1 MKRDME
7 LIRQI
12 LLRIEETDDIQLLFD
27 ENSERHSLIQYH
39 LLQLREAELIAG
51 LVVVECDNGV
61 LVTQIVSKPRLTWTG
76 HEFLDTARDETIW
89 NQAKERVG
97 KSVGTV
103 AMSVLSAL
111 LIEISKRQ
119 LGL

>member
-1 MKRDME
+1 MTRDME

-12 LLRIEETDDIQLLFD
+12 LLRIEQTDGIQSLFD
-27 ENSERHSLIQYH
+27 ENSPRRRLIDYH
-39 LLQLREAELIAG
+39 LLLLHEAELIAG
-51 LVVVECDNGV
+51 LVVVECDNGE
-61 LVTQIVSKPRLTWTG
+61 LITQIVSKPRLTWIG

>member
-1 MKRDME
+1 MKRDIE

-12 LLRIEETDDIQLLFD
+12 LLRIEETDDVQSLFG
-27 ENSERHSLIQYH
+27 ENNVHQKVVEYH
-39 LLQLREAELIAG
+39 LLLLCEADLIAG
-51 LVVVECDNGV
+51 VAVVECDGGE
-61 LVTQIVSKPRLTWTG
+61 LVTQIVSKPRLTWKG
-76 HEFLDTARDETIW
+76 HEFLDTARDEATW
-89 NQAKERVG
+89 NQARERVG

-111 LIEISKRQ
+111 LIEISKQQ

>member
-12 LLRIEETDDIQLLFD
+12 LLRIEETENVQLLLD
-27 ENSERHSLIQYH
+27 ENYERREFIEYH
-39 LLQLREAELIAG
+39 LLLLREAGLIAG
-51 LVVVECDNGV
+51 VVVVECDGGE
-61 LVTQIVSKPRLTWTG
+61 LVTQIVSKPRLTWSG
-76 HEFLDTARDETIW
+76 HEFLDVARDETTW

-97 KSVGTV
+97 NSIGTV

>member
-1 MKRDME
+1 MKRDLE

-27 ENSERHSLIQYH
+27 EYNERHRLIQYH
-39 LLQLREAELIAG
+39 LLLLREADLIAG
-51 LVVVECDNGV
+51 LVVVECDGGE
-61 LVTQIVSKPRLTWTG
+61 LVTQIVSKPRLTWSG
-76 HEFLDTARDETIW
+76 HEFLDVARDETTW